1 MIIQA
6 GFDLELLARPL
17 IVQEDKLLP
26 RLVVIGLDAEM
37 QLESIKLASEH
48 FTGKLEPQ
56 FDAILD
62 ELEPQWTRYFA
73 IAHAGIWAEDCPPWE
88 VPIIQEAADL
98 NALATQAGFR
108 MIGHIGIDA
117 MGYMC
122 DGPHSYFDQY
132 RLGNDLPCT
141 MSHWVHSSYRGF
153 D

>member
-1 MIIQA
+1 M
-6 GFDLELLARPL
+6 D
-17 IVQEDKLLP
+17 
-26 RLVVIGLDAEM
+26 
-37 QLESIKLASEH
+37 
-48 FTGKLEPQ
+48 
-56 FDAILD
+56 
-62 ELEPQWTRYFA
+62 RYFA